1 MLSQEEKFS
10 PKVDLRHPLVLLKV
24 QGNLKHRLAP
34 LLVQGNLKHLLV
46 MPLTEGKF
54 EYQEVLL
61 LLQGSLKH
69 LKHHLLLPGT
79 FKCLLILQ
87 LRGNKNTRVFYHIF
101 YPIAQN
107 MKILLG
113 KFWNM
118 IDDIFCLDS
127 QSFQNVVHSFSRL
140 AEKKNIRLSYDHSK
154 LVSNC
159 KLSLINPIMNVLSR

>member
-10 PKVDLRHPLVLLKV
+10 PKVDLRHPLVLLIV
-24 QGNLKHRLAP
+24 QGNLKHRLVL

-46 MPLTEGKF
+46 MLLTEGKF
-54 EYQEVLL
+54 EHQEVLL

-87 LRGNKNTRVFYHIF
+87 LRGNKITRVFYLIF

-107 MKILLG
+107 MKIFLG

-118 IDDIFCLDS
+118 INHMFCLES
-127 QSFQNVVHSFSRL
+127 VIASVLTVKAFKMFIHS
-140 AEKKNIRLSYDHSK
+140 
-154 LVSNC
+154 
-159 KLSLINPIMNVLSR
+159 